1 MVPSYEIFYLDDHC
15 ICFKNSI
22 HKAVKVLECYA
33 QVKYLLDGIQYVTF
47 IFSVIERNMLLFENS
62 RL

>member
-1 MVPSYEIFYLDDHC
+1 MVPSYKMLYLDDHY
-15 ICFKNSI
+15 ICFQNSI
-22 HKAVKVLECYA
+22 HKAVKALECYA